1 MRAIPA
7 HPLADGLMVA
17 IAGAGV
23 LIVANT
29 GETDAWKFGLAAIGL
44 ALVLLAGLVG
54 DERAR

>member
-1 MRAIPA
+1 MPAIPA
-7 HPLADGLMVA
+7 RPLADGLIVA

-29 GETDAWKFGLAAIGL
+29 GETDAWKFGLAAIRLGL
-44 ALVLLAGLVG
+44 VRLTGLVG